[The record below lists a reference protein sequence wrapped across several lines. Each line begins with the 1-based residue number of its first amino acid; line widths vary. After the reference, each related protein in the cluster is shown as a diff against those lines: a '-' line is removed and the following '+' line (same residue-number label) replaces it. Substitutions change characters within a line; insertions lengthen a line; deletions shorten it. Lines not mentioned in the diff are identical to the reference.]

1 MEQRE
6 EALRQAVF
14 CEGGFRKG
22 EDHCKETG
30 GQAVPD
36 PGGQYYP
43 RQFLQA
49 SDEMYNGKA
58 TMCRT
63 GDYKYIRRLYE
74 EDEFYDLRLDSKE
87 TKNRI
92 GCPEYAP
99 IIAEM
104 KEKLLE
110 FYQDTCDVVPFQ
122 KDTRMEKDFTRN
134 IYL

>member
-1 MEQRE
+1 MESQKTYERKPLSAGASRLWSEYQREEQECQNKRERLRQERMEQRE

-49 SDEMYNGKA
+49 SDEMYNGKGHDVPY
-58 TMCRT
+58 R
-63 GDYKYIRRLYE
+63 GLQI
-74 EDEFYDLRLDSKE
+74 
-87 TKNRI
+87 
-92 GCPEYAP
+92 
-99 IIAEM
+99 
-104 KEKLLE
+104 
-110 FYQDTCDVVPFQ
+110 YQ
-122 KDTRMEKDFTRN
+122 KA
-134 IYL
+134 L

>member
-58 TMCRT
+58 RCAVQGITN
-63 GDYKYIRRLYE
+63 IS
-74 EDEFYDLRLDSKE
+74 EDSMRKTNS
-87 TKNRI
+87 TI
-92 GCPEYAP
+92 
-99 IIAEM
+99 
-104 KEKLLE
+104 
-110 FYQDTCDVVPFQ
+110 
-122 KDTRMEKDFTRN
+122 
-134 IYL
+134 